1 MARALWKGSI
11 SFGLVEI
18 PVSLVSGTSDEGD
31 ISFVQ
36 VDRRNMARVGY
47 KRVNKENGEEV
58 PWGDIVRGFEYEPDE
73 YVLLS
78 DADLKQANAKASRT
92 VDIVA
97 FVSQDEID
105 PMFYD
110 KPYYLEPVKKD
121 SKSYALLRSVLEKSG
136 KVGIAKVVLRTR
148 EYLAA
153 MLVRRGVLVLNLM
166 RYPAEIRDTKDIEV
180 PEEAKVS
187 PAEIKMAERL
197 VDDMTEKW
205 NPKPFKDEYREDV
218 LRMIEKRIKAG
229 QTKTIVS
236 SDEEEESAP
245 RTEIRDLMPLLKKSL
260 ERRGRKGASAEEEEE
275 AAPRPKRAVAAKK
288 KVAAARPKK
297 KRTA

>member
-18 PVSLVSGTSDEGD
+18 PVSLVTGTSDEGD

-47 KRVNKENGEEV
+47 KRVNKDTGEEV

-73 YVLLS
+73 YVILS
-78 DADLKQANAKASRT
+78 DTDLKSANPKASKT

-180 PEEAKVS
+180 PDEAKVS
-187 PAEIKMAERL
+187 PAEVKMAERL
-197 VDDMTEKW
+197 VADMTEKW

-218 LRMIEKRIKAG
+218 MKMIEKRIKAG
-229 QTKTIVS
+229 QTKTILS
-236 SDEEEESAP
+236 PDEEEEAAP
-245 RTEIRDLMPLLKKSL
+245 RTEIRDLMPLLKQSL
-260 ERRGRKGASAEEEEE
+260 ERRGKKEE
-275 AAPRPKRAVAAKK
+275 AAPPKRAAAAAAKK
-288 KVAAARPKK
+288 VTKAAAARPKK

>member
-47 KRVNKENGEEV
+47 KRVNKETGEEV

-73 YVLLS
+73 YVILT
-78 DADLKQANAKASRT
+78 DADLKQANVKASRT

-166 RYPAEIRDTKDIEV
+166 RYPAEIRDVKDIDV
-180 PEEAKVS
+180 PEDVKVS
-187 PAEIKMAERL
+187 PAELKMAERL

-218 LRMIEKRIKAG
+218 MKMIEKRIKAG
-229 QTKTIVS
+229 MTKTIVS
-236 SDEEEESAP
+236 SEEEEEAAP

-260 ERRGRKGASAEEEEE
+260 ERRGRKGAEEEEEE
-275 AAPRPKRAVAAKK
+275 APPRRAAVKK
-288 KVAAARPKK
+288 TATKAAASRTKK